1 MNTIIN
7 MMDTLIYLVIG
18 VTLMFLMEIIINLN
32 KSLNGSDDDVY
43 FGNVEKV
50 ILILIWPIMLTL
62 FIFYLIKSMI
72 K

>member
-62 FIFYLIKSMI
+62 FIFHFIKSMI